1 MEVVKMKKEYR
12 ITGRL
17 RKNEKR
23 HIVDF
28 NKKWTLQD
36 AQKRLK
42 EIEQREEFQ
51 RKNKKV
57 KAIRSG
63 MISVSTEYY
72 SDYDLLEL
80 RIECR
85 NVIPW
90 EAVR

>member
-1 MEVVKMKKEYR
+1 MRKEYR
-12 ITGRL
+12 ITGRI
-17 RKNEKR
+17 RKDKKR

-42 EIEQREEFQ
+42 EIELQEEYK

-57 KAIRSG
+57 KAIQ
-63 MISVSTEYY
+63 

-85 NVIPW
+85 DVIPW
-90 EAVR
+90 EIVQSN

>member
-1 MEVVKMKKEYR
+1 MRKEYR
-12 ITGRL
+12 ITGRI
-17 RKNEKR
+17 RKDKKR

-42 EIEQREEFQ
+42 EIELQEEYK

-57 KAIRSG
+57 KAIQSG
-63 MISVSTEYY
+63 IISVSTEYY